1 MNVFG
6 RFTRNKIVPV
16 VSFENIANSIVAISG
31 YVTPTEIMPAQH
43 YRPNS
48 LFFPPTT
55 VCGNLGGSNASSGV
69 FPSVRFLLTD
79 GFDYNNVVK
88 TSTSR
93 FVFAANDSRIC
104 TKFVISAGS
113 FEQTPACQAAK

>member
-6 RFTRNKIVPV
+6 RFTRNKIAPT
-16 VSFENIANSIVAISG
+16 VSFENIANSAISG
-31 YVTPTEIMPAQH
+31 YVTLTEIMPAQH
-43 YRPNS
+43 RRPNF
-48 LFFPPTT
+48 LYFLPTT
-55 VCGNLGGSNASSGV
+55 ACSNLDGSNASSGV
-69 FPSVRFLLTD
+69 SPSVRFLLTD
-79 GFDYNNVVK
+79 VNNVAK
-88 TSTSR
+88 TSTSG

>member
-48 LFFPPTT
+48 LFFPPT
-55 VCGNLGGSNASSGV
+55 
-69 FPSVRFLLTD
+69 
-79 GFDYNNVVK
+79 NVVK
-88 TSTSR
+88 TSTSG